1 MASTLK
7 HAIVVGAS
15 SGMGRE
21 VVRVLAGEGVQ
32 VCAVA
37 RREDRLRE
45 LEAEFPGKVF
55 GLVNDVTQS
64 ETVPAAFAEAA
75 RLAGG
80 ADLVLYSSGV
90 MPTVEWT
97 EFSTEKDLAM
107 VRTNLDGM
115 VAWLNEAA
123 TRAQNTHHG
132 RLVCIGS
139 VAGDRGRGGQPVYNA
154 CKAFQATYMEALRNR
169 LARYGVAVVTIKPGP
184 VATEMTSHLPAK
196 GMMDARAAA
205 EKIVRLSDRTGEHY
219 LKFSHRVIFGVIKVF
234 PSWLFRKLK
243 V

>member
-1 MASTLK
+1 MANSLK
-7 HAIVVGAS
+7 SAVVVGAS
-15 SGMGRE
+15 SGIGRE
-21 VVRVLAGEGVQ
+21 VVRVLAGQGVQ

-55 GLVNDVTQS
+55 ALVNDVTAV
-64 ETVPAAFAEAA
+64 ETVPAAFAEAT

-80 ADLVLYSSGV
+80 ADLVLYASGV
-90 MPTVEWT
+90 MPPVDWT
-97 EFSTEKDLAM
+97 EFSTEKDVAM
-107 VRTNLDGM
+107 IQTNLVGM

-132 RLVCIGS
+132 RMVCIGS
-139 VAGDRGRGGQPVYNA
+139 VAGDRGRGGQPGYNA

-169 LARYGVAVVTIKPGP
+169 LARYGVAVVTVKPGP
-184 VATEMTSHLPAK
+184 VATEMTAHLPAK
-196 GMMDARAAA
+196 GMMQAREAA
-205 EKIVRLSDRTGEHY
+205 EKIVRLSDHTGEHY
-219 LKFSHRVIFGVIKVF
+219 LRLSHRVIFGVIKVF